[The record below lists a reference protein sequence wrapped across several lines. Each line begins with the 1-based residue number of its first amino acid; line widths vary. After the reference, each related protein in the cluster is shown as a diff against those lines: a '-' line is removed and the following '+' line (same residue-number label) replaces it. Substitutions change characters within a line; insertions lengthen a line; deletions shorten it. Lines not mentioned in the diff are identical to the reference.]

1 MKNSFSRSSQL
12 ELSPSVGLAVMSAV
26 LLALVGA
33 LLWISGLAVWSFV
46 VLAVVLVVIGMSAKG
61 HRTEQQL
68 LAQMES
74 VLSGFSRG
82 LLEQRL
88 VLVPRRSRLR
98 NCALSVNAALDQ
110 VEAVFRETLTV
121 VSRMAQGNFNRTPQ
135 TAGLAG
141 LYPQILLRV
150 ADAQTSTARTVDSL
164 DKVMAG
170 MAAGDFSTKIVLS
183 DERGSYK
190 AILEN
195 SQRALAALGATVSD
209 IGTVMDALARGDL
222 TQRVTAHANGAL
234 AKLKDDINRSMVVLA
249 SSMKDI
255 GDNAQQVAR
264 AASET
269 STAIGQLADGA
280 QSQTQY
286 IGQVVTSIRQTA
298 TAINDI
304 SSSTETASKQ
314 AQASAEVVRQG
325 RQKMSQMVEVVNGIS
340 ANSEKISKITEVI
353 EKIANKTNLLSL
365 NAAIEAARAGEHGKG
380 FAVVAEEVGKLAA
393 SSGQSAKEITLL
405 IQQAVTEAGRA
416 VVAVHEVSTDMESIV
431 QSSNT
436 TDNMLQRISAA
447 VEEQGRMV
455 HEINENVSNLDKIAN
470 SNSAASEELAAS
482 MIELSRVADS
492 TRQEIKKFI
501 I

>member
-1 MKNSFSRSSQL
+1 MKSSFSRSSRF
-12 ELSPSVGLAVMSAV
+12 ELSPTAGLATMSVV
-26 LLALVGA
+26 LVASCAALV
-33 LLWISGLAVWSFV
+33 WVSDLAVWSFI
-46 VLAVVLVVIGMSAKG
+46 VLAAVLLLVGLSAKG
-61 HRTEQQL
+61 HQTEQQL
-68 LAQMES
+68 VQQMER
-74 VLSGFSRG
+74 VLEGFSRG

-88 VLVPRRSRLR
+88 VLIPRGSRLK
-98 NCALSVNAALDQ
+98 NCALHANAALDQ

-121 VSRMAQGNFNRTPQ
+121 VSRMASGSFSRTPQ
-135 TAGLAG
+135 TAGLGG
-141 LYPQILLRV
+141 LFPQILLRV
-150 ADAQTSTARTVDSL
+150 ADAQTRTARTVDSL

-170 MAAGDFSTKIVLS
+170 MAGGDFSTKIALA
-183 DERGSYK
+183 DERGSYRDILDNAQK
-190 AILEN
+190 AI
-195 SQRALAALGATVSD
+195 ATLGSTVND
-209 IGTVMDALARGDL
+209 IAVVMDALARGDL
-222 TQRVTAHANGAL
+222 TPRVTAEASGAL
-234 AKLKDDINRSMVVLA
+234 AKLKEDINRSMVVLG

-314 AQASAEVVRQG
+314 AQASADVVRQG
-325 RQKMSQMVEVVNGIS
+325 RQKMAQMVEVVNGIS

-393 SSGQSAKEITLL
+393 SSGESAKEITLL
-405 IQQAVTEAGRA
+405 IQQAVTEAARA
-416 VVAVHEVSTDMESIV
+416 VVAVKEVSADMESIV
-431 QSSNT
+431 QTSNM
-436 TDNMLQRISAA
+436 TDSMLQRISSA

-455 HEINENVSNLDKIAN
+455 HEINENVSNLDKIAH

-492 TRQEIKKFI
+492 TRKEIKKFVI
-501 I
+501 